1 MEKEMNF
8 DIIDWCK
15 DNFTEE
21 ELDWISET
29 SQEILASKFWKSNLP
44 QDDFSLQSDSYSD
57 PMDDLDWS
65 SEQPH

>member
-29 SQEILASKFWKSNLP
+29 SQQILTSKYWKANLP
-44 QDDFSLQSDSYSD
+44 QDDFSLKSDSYSE

-65 SEQPH
+65 SAQP